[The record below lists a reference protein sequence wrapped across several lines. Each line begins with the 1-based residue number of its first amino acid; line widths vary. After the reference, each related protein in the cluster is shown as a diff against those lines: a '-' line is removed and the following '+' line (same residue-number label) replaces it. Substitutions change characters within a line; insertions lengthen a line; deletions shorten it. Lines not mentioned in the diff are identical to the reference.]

1 MKENLHFWRG
11 FSQFVQKKQKRW
23 SDVKEDDKNQNDVDM
38 VVERR
43 IEYEEGFQEEEI
55 TLSEE
60 SGLMI

>member
-1 MKENLHFWRG
+1 MKENHNFLGG
-11 FSQFVQKKQKRW
+11 FSQFVQKKLKRW